1 MNTKRFWIDLV
12 ERTSASFA
20 GGFLSVT
27 GLDAVNALHL
37 DWRAA
42 LGVGAGA
49 ALVATLKGI
58 IASQVGRSDSASL
71 TKIV

>member
-1 MNTKRFWIDLV
+1 MSKYLTDLV
-12 ERTSASFA
+12 ERVVASFA

-27 GLDAVNALHL
+27 GLDLVDVLHL

-49 ALVATLKGI
+49 SLVALLKGL
-58 IASQVGRSDSASL
+58 AAKWVGNPESASL
-71 TKIV
+71 TPSADV